1 VKRRL
6 IFALAVLSLV
16 GCATRPPPAP
26 VAPTAASVE
35 DLAAAVAADAQRSDH
50 EPDGKARAELAN
62 DAIRNSEACLAR
74 EPRAVPCLYSHAVAL
89 GLQARAHPTQ
99 AIGLLNDMLTQL
111 TSAEAADPNYDQAGP
126 ARVRALVLLRAPA
139 WPLGP
144 GDTDAGLASARRAV
158 MLQPQYPPNLLTLA
172 EALARTGD
180 AGGAQE
186 TYTRAR
192 KAAEAL
198 PPTADRDD
206 WLREADQG
214 LQRK

>member
-1 VKRRL
+1 M
-6 IFALAVLSLV
+6 
-16 GCATRPPPAP
+16 
-26 VAPTAASVE
+26 
-35 DLAAAVAADAQRSDH
+35 
-50 EPDGKARAELAN
+50 RAELAN
-62 DAIRNSEACLAR
+62 DAVRNAEACLTR
-74 EPRAVPCLYSHAVAL
+74 EPRAAPCLYSHAVAL
-89 GLQARAHPTQ
+89 GLEARAHPTQ
-99 AIGLLNDMLTQL
+99 AIGLLNDMLTEL
-111 TSAEAADPNYDQAGP
+111 TSAEAADPNYDRAGP
-126 ARVRALVLLRAPA
+126 ARVRSLVLLRAPA

-180 AGGAQE
+180 AGGARE

-192 KAAEAL
+192 EAAQAL

-214 LQRK
+214 LQHK